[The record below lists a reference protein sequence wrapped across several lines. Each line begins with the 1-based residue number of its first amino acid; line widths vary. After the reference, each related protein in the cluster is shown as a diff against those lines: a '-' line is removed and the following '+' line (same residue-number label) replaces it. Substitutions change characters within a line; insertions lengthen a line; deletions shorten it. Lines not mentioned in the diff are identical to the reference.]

1 MSIKQYKIGKSWEE
15 EIMEYYNKR
24 KYYTYKFPTEF
35 NGTICDILVS
45 KNSSAMFIEAKHT
58 TKDKL
63 SYKASGLYKK
73 RDEIDNF
80 VRKYGNDVWIMI
92 KSDIVGN
99 YWLTWSNAK
108 PILEEKGYLDLRNDC
123 IKMMDSREI
132 MLYE

>member
-1 MSIKQYKIGKSWEE
+1 MGIKQYKIGKSWEQE
-15 EIMEYYNKR
+15 VMEYYNK
-24 KYYTYKFPTEF
+24 KGYYTYKFPTEF
-35 NGTICDILVS
+35 NGTICDLLIS
-45 KNSSAMFIEAKHT
+45 RNSSAMFIECKHT

>member
-1 MSIKQYKIGKSWEE
+1 MGIKQYEIGKNWETT
-15 EIMEYYNKR
+15 IMEYYNKR
-24 KYYTYKFPTEF
+24 GYFVYKFPTEF

-73 RDEIDNF
+73 RDELDNF

-108 PILEEKGYLDLRNDC
+108 PILEEKGYLDLKNDC

>member
-15 EIMEYYNKR
+15 AIMEYYNK
-24 KYYTYKFPTEF
+24 KGYYVYKFPTEF
-35 NGTICDILVS
+35 NGTICDILIS

-73 RDEIDNF
+73 RDELDNF

-108 PILEEKGYLDLRNDC
+108 PILEEKGYLDLKNDC

>member
-1 MSIKQYKIGKSWEE
+1 MGIKQYEIGKNWETT
-15 EIMEYYNKR
+15 IMEYYNKR
-24 KYYTYKFPTEF
+24 GFFVYKFPTEF

-73 RDEIDNF
+73 RDELDNF

-108 PILEEKGYLDLRNDC
+108 PILEEKGYLDLKNDC

>member
-15 EIMEYYNKR
+15 AIMEYYNK
-24 KYYTYKFPTEF
+24 KGYYVYKFPTEF
-35 NGTICDILVS
+35 NGTICDILIS

-73 RDEIDNF
+73 RDELDNF

-92 KSDIVGN
+92 KSDVVGN

-108 PILEEKGYLDLRNDC
+108 PILEEKGYLDLKNDC